1 MSQEV
6 GCGWQLASCAGED
19 VTLRSLHVPSGSRE
33 PLEMAHGVVSL
44 PGDPRAAE
52 MAQLT
57 VAAECRRGAIAERDT
72 GETMRL

>member
-6 GCGWQLASCAGED
+6 GCGWHLASCSGED
-19 VTLRSLHVPSGSRE
+19 VTLSLDVPSGSRE
-33 PLEMAHGVVSL
+33 PVEMAHDVVSL

-52 MAQLT
+52 TAQLT

-72 GETMRL
+72 GRR